1 MGTSKRLYA
10 AAVALCRRQYADSGI
25 VALCSLR
32 SQLLLALSDAGAQQG
47 AGPGSAYKE
56 LCEPDRCHR
65 LALLLE
71 GCVKDGHCEPKRLR
85 DALGIMESLEKDAA
99 ASAAKAQKQS
109 GKLGGRGAAQRAGSE
124 ASDGGESI
132 SRVEDSA
139 AQWLADAGMVL
150 RDPPVLHLLLHETVR
165 TLEGVVEREAVP
177 KDDPDLAALTKLLAY
192 ACGARDLLL
201 ESRHAVALS
210 RDVLE
215 KFYPLLADVILEARG
230 GARGMTRASWVGADA
245 HGGRARAGAAARQR
259 RRGRRGACRTAAAR
273 HRRAGGLTR
282 ACARCRRRRPRR
294 TRSWCG

>member
-1 MGTSKRLYA
+1 MLPALPRKTLRGASASIQRLVRLVRLHAERACCSGARRRVLRRARRAQVGTSKRLYA

-124 ASDGGESI
+124 ASDGE
-132 SRVEDSA
+132 
-139 AQWLADAGMVL
+139 
-150 RDPPVLHLLLHETVR
+150 P
-165 TLEGVVEREAVP
+165 
-177 KDDPDLAALTKLLAY
+177 
-192 ACGARDLLL
+192 
-201 ESRHAVALS
+201 
-210 RDVLE
+210 
-215 KFYPLLADVILEARG
+215 
-230 GARGMTRASWVGADA
+230 
-245 HGGRARAGAAARQR
+245 
-259 RRGRRGACRTAAAR
+259 
-273 HRRAGGLTR
+273 
-282 ACARCRRRRPRR
+282 
-294 TRSWCG
+294 